1 MTYRH
6 RPPKRRP
13 PKPVALV
20 LALVCGVA
28 FGGCRRQATTTEDPD
43 QTPVEVADEQID
55 APKICSAGCR
65 RLERCVPELA
75 SEIDGDPTVIAE
87 RLAQACD
94 PECASFEDRSSSLA
108 LRDCLKLDSCNA
120 YWGCVGTPSV
130 RSWLA
135 TVAPVGDRSCE
146 NLCSQASACAI
157 AKVCESDA
165 GGRKLRSNKSD
176 GAGKSDDEADQLI
189 DPICMQDDAHRNELD
204 ETCLLQC
211 ETTPQDSQARA
222 ELIGCIDHASCE
234 GMLGCLDTWAE
245 TDYGDPGGLTPGI
258 SPTCDAFCTRAIVC
272 GAEQE
277 NYELE
282 PEELEALKQVMTSTY
297 VECAVQCGKDL
308 DGGDE
313 AVRAAFETCTAS
325 ETCEAFTTCALEV

>member
-1 MTYRH
+1 MPH
-6 RPPKRRP
+6 RRRP
-13 PKPVALV
+13 PKPVVLV
-20 LALVCGVA
+20 LALVCGA
-28 FGGCRRQATTTEDPD
+28 LFGGCRRETKTTEQPD
-43 QTPVEVADEQID
+43 QTPVEAADEKID

-75 SEIDGDPTVIAE
+75 SEVDGDPTVIAE
-87 RLAQACD
+87 RLAQACE
-94 PECASFEDRSSSLA
+94 PACASFEDRSSSLA

-135 TVAPVGDRSCE
+135 AVAPVGDRSCE

-165 GGRKLRSNKSD
+165 GGRKPRPSPEEL
-176 GAGKSDDEADQLI
+176 AL
-189 DPICMQDDAHRNELD
+189 DPVCMQDEAQRNELD

-211 ETTPQDSQARA
+211 QTTPDDSQARA

-234 GMLGCLDTWAE
+234 GMLGCLDSWVE
-245 TDYGDPGGLTPGI
+245 TDYGEPRGLTPGI
-258 SPTCDAFCTRAIVC
+258 SQTCDSFCTRAIVC

-277 NYELE
+277 SVELE
-282 PEELEALKQVMTSTY
+282 PEELAELKQVMTSTY
-297 VECAVQCGKDL
+297 IECAVQCEKDL
-308 DGGDE
+308 ESGDE
-313 AVRAAFETCTAS
+313 VVRKAFETCTAS
-325 ETCEAFTTCALEV
+325 PTCEAFTTCALEV

>member
-1 MTYRH
+1 
-6 RPPKRRP
+6 
-13 PKPVALV
+13 LV
-20 LALVCGVA
+20 LVLLGVPLLGA
-28 FGGCRRQATTTEDPD
+28 CPRQTTTTDEPD

-55 APKICSAGCR
+55 APAICSAGCR

-94 PECASFEDRSSSLA
+94 PACSSFDDRGSSLA

-135 TVAPVGDRSCE
+135 AVAPVGDRTCE

-157 AKVCESDA
+157 AKVCESDP
-165 GGRKLRSNKSD
+165 GGRKPKPN
-176 GAGKSDDEADQLI
+176 ATDQFI
-189 DPICMQDDAHRNELD
+189 DPVCMQDQAHRDELD
-204 ETCLLQC
+204 ETCLRQC
-211 ETTPQDSQARA
+211 EATDEPTQARA
-222 ELIGCIDHASCE
+222 ELIGCIDHVSCE
-234 GMLGCLDTWAE
+234 GMLGCLDSWSQTAY
-245 TDYGDPGGLTPGI
+245 DDDPRALTPGI

-277 NYELE
+277 NVELE
-282 PEELEALKQVMTSTY
+282 PEELDELKQIMTSTY
-297 VECAVQCGKDL
+297 IECAVQCGKDL
-308 DGGDE
+308 ETGDE
-313 AVRAAFETCTAS
+313 PVRAAFEACTAS
-325 ETCEAFTTCALEV
+325 PTCEAFTACGLEV

>member
-1 MTYRH
+1 M
-6 RPPKRRP
+6 
-13 PKPVALV
+13 ALV
-20 LALVCGVA
+20 LALACGA
-28 FGGCRRQATTTEDPD
+28 LFSGCRRPPTTSEEPD
-43 QTPVEVADEQID
+43 QSPVEVADEKID
-55 APKICSAGCR
+55 APGICSAGCR

-75 SEIDGDPTVIAE
+75 SDVDSDPTEIVA
-87 RLAQACD
+87 RLAQACE
-94 PECASFEDRSSSLA
+94 PACASFEDRSSSLA

-135 TVAPVGDRSCE
+135 AVAPVGDRSCT

-165 GGRKLRSNKSD
+165 GARKPRTTKPD
-176 GAGKSDDEADQLI
+176 GGEELAL
-189 DPICMQDDAHRNELD
+189 DPVCMQDEAHRNELD

-211 ETTPQDSQARA
+211 ETTPEASQARA

-234 GMLGCLDTWAE
+234 GMLSCLNSWAE

-258 SPTCDAFCTRAIVC
+258 SKTCDAFCTRAIVC

-277 NYELE
+277 SVELE
-282 PEELEALKQVMTSTY
+282 PEELAELKQVMTSTY

-308 DGGDE
+308 DSGDE
-313 AVRAAFETCTAS
+313 PVRASFETCTAS